1 VSDLAISI
9 RNLSKVYKIYSRP
22 ADILVEMLTRAK
34 RHREFWALRD
44 VSLDIKR
51 GEVVGLIGRN
61 GAGKTTLLRVIAGTL
76 DANAGDI
83 RVNGKVS
90 AIMALGTGFNLDL
103 TGREN
108 ILIGGLVQGLTHE
121 EVNAKTEEIISFSGL
136 RDFIDQP
143 CKTYSSGMI
152 ARLAF
157 SVASSIEP
165 DILIVDEALA
175 TGDMVFNVK
184 SYARMRRIAR
194 SGATVLLVTHSL
206 PQIYELCD
214 RAVLIENG
222 AVAMDGEPRIV
233 GQAYEDLL
241 HKEMEAANAANA
253 AATPPTATAP
263 PIELKGFVVEAI
275 QFIDQAQLPVRAL
288 TSGQAYQLVI
298 RGKAA
303 SALRSFNLGF
313 SISTDMGTA
322 IYSTNTADHG
332 GRLDLAAGELAEARF
347 NFPCDLSAG
356 SYFLTIET
364 NEGDSPRKVFPLG
377 HPQDPSIAEN
387 FEVANGEKLFAGL
400 IDLGSKLLL
409 DDNDSQVS

>member
-1 VSDLAISI
+1 MNSLAISI

-90 AIMALGTGFNLDL
+90 AIMALGAGFNLDL

-121 EVNAKTEEIISFSGL
+121 EVDAKTEEIINFSGL

-222 AVAMDGEPRIV
+222 AIVMDGEPRIV

-241 HKEMEAANAANA
+241 HKEMEAANAASVA
-253 AATPPTATAP
+253 SATATAP
-263 PIELKGFVVEAI
+263 QIELKGFVVDAI
-275 QFIDQAQLPVRAL
+275 QFLDQAQLQVRAL
-288 TSGQAYQLVI
+288 TSGRTYQLVI

-322 IYSTNTADHG
+322 IYRTSTADHG

-347 NFPCDLSAG
+347 DFPCDLSAG

-364 NEGDSPRKVFPLG
+364 SEGDSPRKVFPLG
-377 HPQDPSIAEN
+377 HSQDPSIAEI

-400 IDLGSKLLL
+400 IDLGSKLLM
-409 DDNDSQVS
+409 DDNDS